1 MVSVRA
7 ANVWPK
13 AMAKQA
19 KPANQWKLRENKK
32 TKLKLKLKSH
42 SGSKEIPQMPRPAL
56 PCLALPCRYFAAYW
70 TLPNALEILVDFL
83 TIFLNV
89 HLTVH
94 STQARSAFCSWL
106 MLDWH
111 WRLPS
116 SVFRAIF
123 RIAASNPPILLSYV
137 WWSAQAHK
145 HATPPHLDV
154 YV

>member
-7 ANVWPK
+7 ANVLPK
-13 AMAKQA
+13 AMAKRA
-19 KPANQWKLRENKK
+19 KPAKPVKVAGKQKDQVEIKAAIAQWQQEN
-32 TKLKLKLKSH
+32 T
-42 SGSKEIPQMPRPAL
+42 AYAT
-56 PCLALPCRYFAAYW
+56 PCLAAPFPLIEHCQMR
-70 TLPNALEILVDFL
+70 LKSLLIFL

-123 RIAASNPPILLSYV
+123 RIAASNSPILLSYV
-137 WWSAQAHK
+137 WYVCAQAHK
-145 HATPPHLDV
+145 HATPPHLYV